1 MDLQALLHR
10 LGLSSAP
17 VYYNEVKH
25 FLRAVISMPS
35 PTKFIIAPSG
45 LKSCKEASLDFL
57 LFNWGSEL
65 FVFKSSHLNC
75 MPKRH
80 CLLQITAQ
88 GFVVHSADEQLPF
101 IRSCYGGADD
111 YLAVIS
117 VHLSHRWLI
126 GMNVLD
132 PDDLKETQSWQCII
146 WTVDAAKKKE
156 KKFCF
161 CLTTLQKTKPKWTN
175 LRSRW
180 VVGV

>member
-1 MDLQALLHR
+1 
-10 LGLSSAP
+10 
-17 VYYNEVKH
+17 
-25 FLRAVISMPS
+25 
-35 PTKFIIAPSG
+35 
-45 LKSCKEASLDFL
+45 
-57 LFNWGSEL
+57 
-65 FVFKSSHLNC
+65 

-132 PDDLKETQSWQCII
+132 PDDLKETQS
-146 WTVDAAKKKE
+146 
-156 KKFCF
+156 
-161 CLTTLQKTKPKWTN
+161 
-175 LRSRW
+175 
-180 VVGV
+180 